1 MPLVSGPFLRGTSIQ
16 SSNITMLITCFCM
29 HTCALA
35 YPWSSIISSALLLS
49 KNYAIYVLVEY
60 LDICSDAID
69 EAAEG
74 GNERSHCGR

>member
-1 MPLVSGPFLRGTSIQ
+1 
-16 SSNITMLITCFCM
+16 M

>member
-1 MPLVSGPFLRGTSIQ
+1 
-16 SSNITMLITCFCM
+16 M

-35 YPWSSIISSALLLS
+35 YPSSIISSALLLS